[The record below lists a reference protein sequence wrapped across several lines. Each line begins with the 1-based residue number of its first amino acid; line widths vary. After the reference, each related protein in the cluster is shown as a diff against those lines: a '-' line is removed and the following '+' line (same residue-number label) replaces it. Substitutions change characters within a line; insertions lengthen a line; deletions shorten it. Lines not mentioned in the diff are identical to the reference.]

1 MIMSSWWLEKLEGGR
16 SRCIPCHQLPSFCC
30 WGEIVFAII
39 FLMELILRVSAYGC
53 QFFTGP
59 DRAWNLFDTLLIT
72 SQALEQG
79 RLGLLK
85 EWTCE
90 WHDDDDDDDAS
101 QNSSFHD
108 SLIQIHSSY
117 FHDWHVSCRNGY
129 YVDICHWQGL
139 PLPLFS
145 EVVVCRFGLW
155 TVKFEM
161 SVSHVISLQRIET
174 VSVLG

>member
-1 MIMSSWWLEKLEGGR
+1 
-16 SRCIPCHQLPSFCC
+16 
-30 WGEIVFAII
+30 
-39 FLMELILRVSAYGC
+39 MELILRVSAYGC

-59 DRAWNLFDTLLIT
+59 DRAWNLFDTLLIA

-79 RLGLLK
+79 RLGSLK

-90 WHDDDDDDDAS
+90 WHDDDDDDDDDDGGGGGDDGNDSS
-101 QNSSFHD
+101 QNSSFND

-117 FHDWHVSCRNGY
+117 FHDRHVSCRNGS

-145 EVVVCRFGLW
+145 GVVVCRFGLW
-155 TVKFEM
+155 TGFVPCE
-161 SVSHVISLQRIET
+161 V
-174 VSVLG
+174 